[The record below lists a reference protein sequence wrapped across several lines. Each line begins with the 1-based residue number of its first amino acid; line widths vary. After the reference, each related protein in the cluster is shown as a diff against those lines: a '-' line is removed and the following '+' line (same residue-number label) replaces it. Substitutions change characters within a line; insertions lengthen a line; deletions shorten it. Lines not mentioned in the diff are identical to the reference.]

1 MKTPIA
7 QKLAECFVP
16 QSAATRR
23 SAVATQSA
31 VARFVRG
38 GTVARTRRSAVPSL
52 APAFLAIALLLL
64 LALPRSASAQIGRRF
79 PSEKKIVVDSVTGV
93 PLSFLTSGEGGDS
106 KIYQTHHQW
115 TSDGQWLVFRSNR
128 VPGQAMAV
136 NEATGD
142 LVQVT
147 AAGYSGMLC
156 LATHSMNL
164 YFLRIVT
171 LPGEA
176 VLPPPDVATIAS
188 AGTPRTDGPG
198 SGVAGAST
206 APAARGGTRGGGGRG
221 GPRGPSQIIRVDL
234 AKLFADSAAGKLQ
247 GASAYEKICGTVPP
261 EFGAVGDVALDP
273 TEDFVY
279 LRVGSKELAAQHLA
293 PDTKAAPT
301 FGPRSMGAGPTGLA
315 SMNLKTGETKFI
327 VAVPFQIG
335 HVQTNPWVPGEIIF
349 CWETGGKAPQRT
361 WTVLADGTGLRPL
374 WPEAAYDWV
383 THEAVITKD
392 EVAFA
397 VMGHRKPG
405 VNDDWGISG
414 TREHP
419 TGLGIVN
426 LRTREMRFAG
436 QTKSG
441 SGLWHVHGSPDGRWA
456 VGDDFERNIYLID
469 RRSDE
474 MVLLSSDH
482 KRTAADHP
490 HPTFSTDSTRIQ
502 IQSAKL
508 SADGR
513 AMNICIIPV
522 PEKLLQRTY
531 STKLN

>member
-1 MKTPIA
+1 MHYPT
-7 QKLAECFVP
+7 
-16 QSAATRR
+16 AAT
-23 SAVATQSA
+23 
-31 VARFVRG
+31 
-38 GTVARTRRSAVPSL
+38 
-52 APAFLAIALLLL
+52 FLASIVFLIFT
-64 LALPRSASAQIGRRF
+64 SASAQIGTRF
-79 PSEKKIVVDSVTGV
+79 PPEKKTILDEVTGV
-93 PLSFLTSGEGGDS
+93 PLTFLTTQAAGDS

-136 NEATGD
+136 HEKTGD

-147 AAGYSGMLC
+147 ERGFTGMLC
-156 LATHSMNL
+156 LADHSMNL
-164 YFLRIVT
+164 YFLRILP

-176 VLPPPDVATIAS
+176 APPPPDTYAVAS
-188 AGTPRTDGPG
+188 AGTTRSDPSAPG
-198 SGVAGAST
+198 T
-206 APAARGGTRGGGGRG
+206 PATRGRGGRG

-234 AKLFADSAAGKLQ
+234 EKLFSDSAAGKLQ
-247 GASAYEKICGTVPP
+247 PASAYEKICGTVPP

-279 LRVGSKELAAQHLA
+279 FRVGNKELAAQHLA
-293 PDTKAAPT
+293 PDTKPAAAS
-301 FGPRSMGAGPTGLA
+301 GPRNMGAGPTGLA
-315 SMNLKTGETKFI
+315 SMNLKTGETRFI

-335 HVQTNPWVPGEIIF
+335 HVQTNPWVPGEIVF

-374 WPEAAYDWV
+374 WPESSFDWV

-405 VNDDWGISG
+405 VNDDWGTSG

-426 LRTREMRFAG
+426 LRTHEMRFAG
-436 QTKSG
+436 QTKTG
-441 SGLWHVHGSPDGRWA
+441 SGLWHVHGSPDGHWA
-456 VGDDFERNIYLID
+456 VGDDFARNIYLID
-469 RRSDE
+469 RQTDE
-474 MVLLSSDH
+474 LILLSTDH

-490 HPTFSTDSTRIQ
+490 HPTFSADSTRIQ

-508 SADGR
+508 STDGR
-513 AMNICIIPV
+513 SMNICIIPI

-531 STKLN
+531 PTKLN

>member
-1 MKTPIA
+1 MNLVPTPPA
-7 QKLAECFVP
+7 L
-16 QSAATRR
+16 
-23 SAVATQSA
+23 
-31 VARFVRG
+31 VARCF
-38 GTVARTRRSAVPSL
+38 SPCSL
-52 APAFLAIALLLL
+52 APLAFVASVLTALFVLTV
-64 LALPRSASAQIGRRF
+64 ATPASAQIGTRF
-79 PSEKKIVVDSVTGV
+79 PSEKKIIIDEVTGV
-93 PLSFLTSGEGGDS
+93 PLTFLTSKPAGDS

-136 NEATGD
+136 NEKTGD

-147 AAGYSGMLC
+147 ESGFTGMLC
-156 LATHSMNL
+156 LADHSMHL
-164 YFLRIVT
+164 YFLRILP
-171 LPGEA
+171 LPGETPP
-176 VLPPPDVATIAS
+176 PPPDTATLAS
-188 AGTPRTDGPG
+188 AGTPRADP
-198 SGVAGAST
+198 SPAAAST
-206 APAARGGTRGGGGRG
+206 TPSPRT
-221 GPRGPSQIIRVDL
+221 GPRGPSQIIRTDL
-234 AKLFADSAAGKLQ
+234 AKLFADSLAGKLQ
-247 GASAYEKICGTVPP
+247 PASAYEKICGTVPP

-273 TEDFVY
+273 TENFVY
-279 LRVGSKELAAQHLA
+279 FRVGNKELAAKYLA
-293 PDTKAAPT
+293 PGVKPAAAS
-301 FGPRSMGAGPTGLA
+301 GPRNMGAGPTGLA
-315 SMNLKTGETKFI
+315 SMDLKTGAVKFI

-335 HVQTNPWVPGEIIF
+335 HVQTNPWVPGEIVF

-361 WTVLADGTGLRPL
+361 WTVLADGTDLRPL
-374 WPEAAYDWV
+374 YPEAPYEWV

-392 EVAFA
+392 EVAIA
-397 VMGHRKPG
+397 IMGHRKPG
-405 VNDDWGISG
+405 VNDDWGTSG

-469 RRSDE
+469 RQTDE
-474 MVLLSSDH
+474 LHLLSADH

-490 HPTFSTDSTRIQ
+490 HPTFSADSTRIQ

-508 SADGR
+508 AEDGR
-513 AMNICIIPV
+513 SMNICLIPV

>member
-1 MKTPIA
+1 MKLSSIPAMIA
-7 QKLAECFVP
+7 
-16 QSAATRR
+16 AA
-23 SAVATQSA
+23 V
-31 VARFVRG
+31 F
-38 GTVARTRRSAVPSL
+38 
-52 APAFLAIALLLL
+52 L
-64 LALPRSASAQIGRRF
+64 LAASASAGIGARF
-79 PSEKKIVVDSVTGV
+79 PSEKKVVIDSVTGV
-93 PLSFLTSGEGGDS
+93 PLTFLTSQPAGDS

-115 TSDGQWLVFRSNR
+115 TSDGRWLVFRSNR

-136 NEATGD
+136 NETTGD

-147 AAGYSGMLC
+147 ESGFTGMLC
-156 LATHSMNL
+156 LADHSMHL
-164 YFLRIVT
+164 YFLRILP

-176 VLPPPDVATIAS
+176 PPAPLADN
-188 AGTPRTDGPG
+188 
-198 SGVAGAST
+198 
-206 APAARGGTRGGGGRG
+206 APAVPAPLR

-234 AKLFADSAAGKLQ
+234 AKLFADSAAGKLSP
-247 GASAYEKICGTVPP
+247 ASAYEHVCGTVPP

-273 TEDFVY
+273 TENFVY
-279 LRVGSKELAAQHLA
+279 FRVGNKELAAKYLA
-293 PDTKAAPT
+293 AGTPPAAAS
-301 FGPRSMGAGPTGLA
+301 GPRNMGAGPTGLA
-315 SMNLKTGETKFI
+315 GMDLKTGAVKFI

-335 HVQTNPWVPGEIIF
+335 HVQTNPWVPGEIVF

-374 WPEAAYDWV
+374 WPESPFDWV

-441 SGLWHVHGSPDGRWA
+441 SGLWHVNGSPDGRWA
-456 VGDDFERNIYLID
+456 VGDDFDRNVYLID
-469 RRSDE
+469 RQTDE
-474 MVLLSSDH
+474 LILLSADH

-490 HPTFSTDSTRIQ
+490 HPTFSADSTRIE
-502 IQSAKL
+502 IQSAKI

-513 AMNICIIPV
+513 AMNICVIPI
-522 PEKLLQRTY
+522 PEKLLKRTY
-531 STKLN
+531 SAKLN